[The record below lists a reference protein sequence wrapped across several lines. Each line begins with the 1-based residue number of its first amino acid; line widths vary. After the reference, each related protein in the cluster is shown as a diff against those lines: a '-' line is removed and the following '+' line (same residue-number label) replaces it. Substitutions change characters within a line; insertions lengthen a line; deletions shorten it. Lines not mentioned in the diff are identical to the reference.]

1 MRPSRLFP
9 VVSLLL
15 LLTACTT
22 NPATGDKSFTAFMSP
37 EQERQVGAQQHSRLV
52 EEMGGLYPDPALQA
66 YVADVGAKLVRVSE
80 TPDVPYTFTIVDT
93 DDVNAFALPGGYVHV
108 TRGLLALANSEA
120 ELAGVLAHE
129 IGHVVARHAAE
140 RYSRSVAA
148 GLGTDGLG
156 AIAEASGLPEGVG
169 DLGALGSQAYLQSY
183 SRDQELEADML
194 GIRYLAQAGYKP
206 DAMANFLANL
216 DNDSRLQA
224 ALASRPAATA
234 DARGIMA
241 SHPRTADRIA
251 RASQLAGQ
259 MPLADAPAGKDGYLA
274 RIDGLIYGD
283 SREQGLRVGRDFYH
297 RRLRITFRVPPGFA
311 MINRPRSVIA
321 GGPEGSLMAFDM
333 VKAPNMLD
341 PAAYIR
347 ENWGGLRLRGL
358 DRIEVN
364 GMEGATGTARVRTH
378 GGMADVRLV
387 AIRADPARLYRFI
400 FLTPPRLT
408 GELVAEMKRTVY
420 SFRPLTEAEA
430 AAVEPLRVHV
440 VTVKPGDT
448 PRSLA
453 ANMWFS
459 DHRLEHFLVLNQIG
473 PETPLKPG
481 QEVKIV
487 TSGDRR

>member
-37 EQERQVGAQQHSRLV
+37 EQERQIGAQQHSRLV

-80 TPDVPYTFTIVDT
+80 TPDLPYTFTIVDT

-129 IGHVVARHAAE
+129 IAHVAARHAAE

-148 GLGTDGLG
+148 GLGAAILG
-156 AIAEASGLPEGVG
+156 ALARASGLPAGAG
-169 DLGALGSQAYLQSY
+169 DLAALGSQAYLQSY

-194 GIRYLAQAGYKP
+194 GIRYLAEAGYEP
-206 DAMANFLANL
+206 GAMADFLTNL
-216 DNDSRLQA
+216 DNYSRLQA
-224 ALASRPAATA
+224 ALAGRSAATA
-234 DARGIMA
+234 EARGVMA
-241 SHPRTADRIA
+241 SHPRQADRIA

-259 MPLADAPAGKDGYLA
+259 TPLADAEAGKDAYLA

-283 SREQGLRVGRDFYH
+283 SPEQGLRVGRDFYH
-297 RRLRITFRVPPGFA
+297 RSLRIAFRVPPGFA
-311 MINRPRSVIA
+311 VINRPRSVIA
-321 GGPEGSLMAFDM
+321 RGPEGSLMALDM
-333 VKAPNMLD
+333 VRAPNVPG
-341 PAAYIR
+341 PAAYILGT
-347 ENWGGLRLRGL
+347 WGGLRLTEL

-364 GMEGATGTARVRTH
+364 GMEGATGAARVQTR
-378 GGMADVRLV
+378 GGVADVRLV
-387 AIRADPARLYRFI
+387 AIRADPPRLYRFV

-408 GELVAEMKRTVY
+408 GKLAPEMKRTVY
-420 SFRPLTEAEA
+420 SFRRLTEAEA
-430 AAVEPLRVHV
+430 AAVEALRIRV

-448 PRSLA
+448 ARSLA
-453 ANMWFS
+453 ADMPFA
-459 DHRLEHFLVLNQIG
+459 DDRLEHFLVLNRID
-473 PETPLKPG
+473 PDTPLKPG
-481 QEVKIV
+481 QKVKIV
-487 TSGDRR
+487 AGGRR